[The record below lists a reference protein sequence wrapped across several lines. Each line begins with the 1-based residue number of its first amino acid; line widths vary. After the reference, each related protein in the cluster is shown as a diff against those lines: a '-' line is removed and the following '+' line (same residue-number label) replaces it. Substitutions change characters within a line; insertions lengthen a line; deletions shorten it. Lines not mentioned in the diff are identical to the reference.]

1 MSDEPTSAPAL
12 LQRPLNDGWLGTRD
26 LPAYRAGPVVARL
39 LGPSASSVA
48 PWRVDLLLLAPG
60 GQSQGIQS
68 LPCRALPRHPSHDER
83 SRFVRMVA
91 ELARHAAGHDHSLL
105 AVGPALSVLCE
116 HGVDSD
122 SLVRAAQ
129 LLDEVS
135 SESAVVASLCTVLD
149 RLLGDE
155 EARRV
160 AAELLGAL
168 PGTPGASKPA
178 EDLSALVTQ
187 VVRRVGKAHA
197 RRRLGEAAFVE
208 LVPQPELF
216 DV

>member
-1 MSDEPTSAPAL
+1 
-12 LQRPLNDGWLGTRD
+12 
-26 LPAYRAGPVVARL
+26 
-39 LGPSASSVA
+39 
-48 PWRVDLLLLAPG
+48 
-60 GQSQGIQS
+60 
-68 LPCRALPRHPSHDER
+68 
-83 SRFVRMVA
+83 MVA

-160 AAELLGAL
+160 AAELLGAV
-168 PGTPGASKPA
+168 PGTPGAFTPA